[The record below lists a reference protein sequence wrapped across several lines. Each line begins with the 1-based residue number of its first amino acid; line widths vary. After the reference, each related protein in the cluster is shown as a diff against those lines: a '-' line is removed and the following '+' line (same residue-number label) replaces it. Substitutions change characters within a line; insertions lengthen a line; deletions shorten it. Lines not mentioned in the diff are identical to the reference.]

1 MGLSPTRVAKL
12 IDVGDLQDAV
22 KHAVRLADDS
32 FIKAGT
38 KPVIVSKWEIIG
50 YRLRHSAVRN
60 TLAAEKF
67 AGDVAQSV
75 SAAGVR
81 VDPVVAIVGGWITVG
96 FIERIN
102 VPQVRNF

>member
-1 MGLSPTRVAKL
+1 MGLSPTRATKL
-12 IDVGDLQDAV
+12 IAVGELQDAV

-38 KPVIVSKWEIIG
+38 KPVILTKWDIIG
-50 YRLRHSAVRN
+50 YRLRASAVRN
-60 TLAAEKF
+60 TLGAEKF
-67 AGDVAQSV
+67 ANDVASQV
-75 SAAGVR
+75 TATGVR

-102 VPQVRNF
+102 IPQARNF